1 MKKAEMP
8 VITALRADLPG
19 GPARVEQCIRIMA
32 MPLTMSHNVNVAVKA
47 SEANTL
53 WECATKV
60 IAGLAFL

>member
-1 MKKAEMP
+1 
-8 VITALRADLPG
+8 
-19 GPARVEQCIRIMA
+19 MA